1 MTYFKDLKIRSRIRI
16 KKLLFVAFFSFDLK
30 TKKPYISLIHKVFA
44 LYFCLFLKASRAENG
59 IRTRD
64 PQLGKLMLYR
74 LSYFR
79 ITEYKVTP
87 FFLFVKFSA
96 PENSA

>member
-1 MTYFKDLKIRSRIRI
+1 MRLSVRP
-16 KKLLFVAFFSFDLK
+16 KKR
-30 TKKPYISLIHKVFA
+30 KKPYISLIHKVFA
-44 LYFCLFLKASRAENG
+44 LYCRLFLKASRAENG

-87 FFLFVKFSA
+87 FFLFVKFSV